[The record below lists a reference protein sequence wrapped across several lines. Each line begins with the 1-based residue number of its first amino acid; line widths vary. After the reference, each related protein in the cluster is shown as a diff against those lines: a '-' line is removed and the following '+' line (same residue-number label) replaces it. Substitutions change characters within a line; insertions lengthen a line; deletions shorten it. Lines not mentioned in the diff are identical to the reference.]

1 MSTVPAIKDH
11 TAYMLLWV
19 GFFLAVPLWRAFHE
33 PGHAV
38 WNAFLTAVLVALVVG
53 TFFGVRY
60 LQKKGVEVGERVSV
74 EMAKAMDGRNS
85 DPSRHDGRQECRTAL
100 HEQEAT

>member
-1 MSTVPAIKDH
+1 MV
-11 TAYMLLWV
+11 LWV
-19 GFFLAVPLWRAFHE
+19 GFFLAVPLWREFHE
-33 PGHAV
+33 PSQPV
-38 WNAFLTAVLVALVVG
+38 WNVFLTTFLIALVVG

-74 EMAKAMDGRNS
+74 EMAKAMDGRDS
-85 DPSRHDGRQECRTAL
+85 DPRHDGRQECGTAL